1 MSSKKRTVLN
11 NVKIFDIANKGQ
23 AIAKFNERVIL
34 VDKGVP
40 GDICDILVTK
50 NDPVPISVS
59 IAIMNSHTPKN
70 IEANIPYFVNIPK
83 VENIVP

>member
-50 NDPVPISVS
+50 
-59 IAIMNSHTPKN
+59 KRRK
-70 IEANIPYFVNIPK
+70 F
-83 VENIVP
+83 

>member
-50 NDPVPISVS
+50 KRRKFWKGKIVKRIKDSD
-59 IAIMNSHTPKN
+59 
-70 IEANIPYFVNIPK
+70 IELRQNVNILEFVVAVNGK
-83 VENIVP
+83 I

>member
-50 NDPVPISVS
+50 KEGS
-59 IAIMNSHTPKN
+59 
-70 IEANIPYFVNIPK
+70 FGK
-83 VENIVP
+83 VKLSKE